1 MPEATEAHRLVL
13 DGALTIRNMPSIHSR
28 VLGAVRRY
36 QTIHVETAGA
46 TEVDL
51 SFVQLLVAA
60 RRSAALEGKA
70 LSLTDPAT
78 GPVLDTLTR
87 AGLLDPS
94 NPDLSG
100 NEAFWLCKEAS
111 DGKDHPDRG

>member
-1 MPEATEAHRLVL
+1 MPEAAEAHRLVL

-28 VLGAVRRY
+28 VLDAIRRH
-36 QTIHVETAGA
+36 QTVQIDSAGA

-60 RRSAALEGKA
+60 RRSAALEGRS

-87 AGLLDPS
+87 AGLLDPK